1 VGNPLVTVVTEKA
14 AVIHLRNP
22 CFPNGFPPGFWKA
35 GFLEAHLVTVLSE
48 KASVTHCSNAGVLAG
63 LLPWF
68 LESRPVGFWKSTLYT
83 YPMHADPHTPL

>member
-35 GFLEAHLVTVLSE
+35 GFLETHLVITTTVITVLSE
-48 KASVTHCSNAGVLAG
+48 KTSVTHSRNAGFLAG
-63 LLPWF
+63 LLPWIILNF
-68 LESRPVGFWKSTLYT
+68 NS
-83 YPMHADPHTPL
+83 